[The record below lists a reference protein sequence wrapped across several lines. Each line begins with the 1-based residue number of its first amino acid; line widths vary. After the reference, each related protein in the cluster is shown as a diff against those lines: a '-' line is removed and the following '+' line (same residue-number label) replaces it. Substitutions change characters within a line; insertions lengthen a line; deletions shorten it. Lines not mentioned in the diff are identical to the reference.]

1 MITQTTMYNVKNRS
15 SSTVVYR
22 IPETG
27 LRRERETSTALL
39 VDNLKGL
46 SIFDY

>member
-1 MITQTTMYNVKNRS
+1 MDMIQG
-15 SSTVVYR
+15 YR
-22 IPETG
+22 E
-27 LRRERETSTALL
+27 RQVFVERETSTALL